1 MLWFLNLDVFTAVA
15 AVDSLQLFCKCHG
28 IQLSNEVV
36 GSIIKSHYWLL
47 VYSKKSH
54 LSPVNKLTSHLCLV
68 FNSHSKLHDFINTSY
83 HIIEE
88 VRCAFTEDPL
98 SFSNNL

>member
-1 MLWFLNLDVFTAVA
+1 MLRFLNLDVFTAA
-15 AVDSLQLFCKCHG
+15 AVGLQLFCKCHG

-36 GSIIKSHYWLL
+36 GIIKSHYWLL

-54 LSPVNKLTSHLCLV
+54 LSLVNKVTYVCLV
-68 FNSHSKLHDFINTSY
+68 YNSHSKLHDFINISY

-88 VRCAFTEDPL
+88 ARCAFTEDPL
-98 SFSNNL
+98 NFSNTLLWN